1 MSGINE
7 IANVW
12 KNLKEVDLRPLRE
25 AALRPVKLAIVG
37 RPGVGRHTLANQIRQ
52 DPQRPESK
60 TQTAVLISEL
70 NSVDGVNAAELI
82 ILVLDATS
90 TDFSLEQALAKKWVD
105 AGKKVLVFINK
116 IDLLGN
122 QPLNSNSLR
131 WEMEQVLHGSALN
144 SVFMQH
150 EFVPLIMELLPERH
164 LALGRQFP
172 LFRVPIANK
181 LITDSCFS
189 NAAYSLSTGVAEV
202 VPIFDIPFNIA
213 DMVVLTKA
221 QAFLAYKLGLT
232 LGFSTRWQDY
242 VAEFGSVLGGAFVW
256 RQLARMLIGLIP
268 IWGIVPK
275 VAIAYSGTYIV
286 GHVILQWYLNGRH
299 ISTQQVRAIYW
310 QALVIRNNIA
320 RNMLSRLRRPR
331 LSRRK
336 AAQLQRSV
344 SKPCSFCRKPNAPDA
359 HYCQYCGQTF
369 QPALPRDIESHTRP

>member
-1 MSGINE
+1 M
-7 IANVW
+7 
-12 KNLKEVDLRPLRE
+12 
-25 AALRPVKLAIVG
+25 
-37 RPGVGRHTLANQIRQ
+37 
-52 DPQRPESK
+52 
-60 TQTAVLISEL
+60 
-70 NSVDGVNAAELI
+70 
-82 ILVLDATS
+82 LDATS

-122 QPLNSNSLR
+122 QPLNSNPLR

-181 LITDSCFS
+181 LINDSCFS
-189 NAAYSLSTGVAEV
+189 NAVYSLSTGVAEV

-242 VAEFGSVLGGAFVW
+242 LAEFGSVLGGGFVL

-275 VAIAYSGTYIV
+275 VAIAYSGTYVV

-299 ISTQQVRAIYW
+299 ISTQQMRAIYW
-310 QALVIRNNIA
+310 QALVIRKNIA

-336 AAQLQRSV
+336 AAQLQRSI
-344 SKPCSFCRKPNAPDA
+344 SKPCPFCGKPNAPDA
-359 HYCQYCGQTF
+359 HFCQYCGQTF
-369 QPALPRDIESHTRP
+369 QLLDLPQLV